1 MTIFYYF
8 INYFLPKEK
17 AMDKQ
22 NILQQLQQ
30 LTTTE
35 EIALKKTQTLP
46 YNYEDFK
53 KVYTEKN
60 EPIYQNT
67 FLVSY
72 ENDRRI
78 ADFLRQASS

>member
-1 MTIFYYF
+1 
-8 INYFLPKEK
+8 
-17 AMDKQ
+17 MDKQ

-35 EIALKKTQTLP
+35 EIALKRRKPFHTIMRISRKSTLRKMSQFTNIP
-46 YNYEDFK
+46 SK
-53 KVYTEKN
+53 
-60 EPIYQNT
+60 NT

>member
-1 MTIFYYF
+1 
-8 INYFLPKEK
+8 
-17 AMDKQ
+17 MDKQ

-60 EPIYQNT
+60 EPIYQYT
-67 FLVSY
+67 SKTPVSSHTKTT
-72 ENDRRI
+72 
-78 ADFLRQASS
+78 AG